1 MTKNDKENRQDD
13 GERMS
18 DEISRDVE
26 RKLKARS
33 ERQKGVWFGL
43 GMFGLV
49 GWSIVIPTLLGV
61 VLGIWLDERFVGEI
75 SWTLTLLFLG
85 LILGCINA
93 WYWIKGESPND

>member
-1 MTKNDKENRQDD
+1 MTRTDKEKLQDN

-18 DEISRDVE
+18 DEIGRDVE

-33 ERQKGVWFGL
+33 EGRKDLWFGL

-49 GWSIVIPTLLGV
+49 GWSIVVPTLLGV
-61 VLGIWLDERFVGEI
+61 MLGVWLDERFAGEI

-85 LILGCINA
+85 LILGCITA
-93 WYWIKGESPND
+93 WYWIKGESPDD